1 MIELLRKK
9 SWKYLT
15 VGLLLYSV
23 IAGLLVPVPAQLGIL
38 DESIRNLFYHVPMW
52 FGMLALYFVGLV
64 YSIKYLL
71 TSAQRHDI
79 IAIGFNRVGMLYCLL
94 GLVTGMIWAN
104 YTWGKPWVAD
114 DPKLRGAAIGALIY
128 AAYFILRMSIE
139 DIDKK
144 ARFSAV
150 YNILAYAL
158 LIPVLFILPNMS
170 NTLHPGN
177 DGNARFSSYD
187 IDNNLRMVFYPAILG
202 FIGLGTWLSSL
213 FIRLDYSYYIYQTKS

>member
-1 MIELLRKK
+1 MLNLLSQ
-9 SWKYLT
+9 SWWKFVT
-15 VGLLLYSV
+15 AILLLYV
-23 IAGLLVPVPAQLGIL
+23 VVAGLMVPVPSQLGIL

-52 FGMLALYFVGLV
+52 FGMLILYFIGLV
-64 YSIKYLL
+64 YSIKYLMRTL
-71 TSAQRHDI
+71 PSDDV
-79 IAIGFNRVGMLYCLL
+79 IAVGFNRVGMLFCIL

-128 AAYFILRMSIE
+128 AAYFILRMSVE
-139 DIDKK
+139 NKDTR
-144 ARFSAV
+144 ARLSAV

-187 IDNNLRMVFYPAILG
+187 IDNTLRLVFYPAILG
-202 FIGLGTWLSSL
+202 FTGAGVWLASIDIKGMIT
-213 FIRLDYSYYIYQTKS
+213 FQNFKRQI